1 MVYQKFPY
9 RDKIPERTSKIM
21 KSTGIV
27 RRIDSLGRFVLPSE
41 IRRAMDVDGVDAALE
56 IFVEDDKIVMKKYSP
71 RCIFCGSTED
81 LFSFE
86 GKMVCPQCAEKMAK
100 LSH

>member
-1 MVYQKFPY
+1 
-9 RDKIPERTSKIM
+9 M

-27 RRIDSLGRFVLPSE
+27 RKVDNLGRFVLPSE

-56 IFVEDDKIVMKKYSP
+56 IFVEDDKIVMKKYCP
-71 RCIFCGSTED
+71 RCIFCGEKEE
-81 LFSFE
+81 LIAFE

-100 LSH
+100 LAR